1 MLGNVIDTVY
11 MHGEKNI
18 CIDTTFSKSIQR
30 MELLKIF
37 QALFSCVCR
46 SGGIPVGFVICVITV
61 L

>member
-18 CIDTTFSKSIQR
+18 CIDTTFSKS
-30 MELLKIF
+30 LLKIF